1 MLLVRPSASIPNA
14 EAAPPWQVGIIGGAA
29 VHGANLHRHGLA
41 LLIKLVRYGAVRY
54 CGSPVTVGS
63 GGGGGNECPGRS
75 PSMWLE
81 LLGVISHYNHSLA
94 LQQRRATFCD

>member
-41 LLIKLVRYGAVRY
+41 LLIKLVRYGAVR
-54 CGSPVTVGS
+54 
-63 GGGGGNECPGRS
+63 
-75 PSMWLE
+75 
-81 LLGVISHYNHSLA
+81 
-94 LQQRRATFCD
+94 